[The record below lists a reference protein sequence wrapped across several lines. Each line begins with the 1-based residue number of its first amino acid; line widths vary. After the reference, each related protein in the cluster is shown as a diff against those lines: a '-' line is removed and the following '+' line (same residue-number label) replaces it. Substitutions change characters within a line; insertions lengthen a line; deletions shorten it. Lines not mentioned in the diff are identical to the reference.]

1 MNLYFCS
8 TFTRTILPAK
18 VKCGKHFI
26 LRLERTQIIHA
37 RNYMGTYAYAK
48 KITMLHW
55 GSSFKSYLFSC
66 MFVSDVSIKCK

>member
-48 KITMLHW
+48 KNHNVAL
-55 GSSFKSYLFSC
+55 G
-66 MFVSDVSIKCK
+66 